1 MSDKLASLRKDIVAF
16 AQKMSDSGLSAG
28 KSGNLS
34 ARWQNNV
41 LITPTGIDYQQLSP
55 VDIVCIDLQGNVID
69 SELKPSSEWLFH
81 CAIYQTYQAVNAIVH
96 THSHFCTA
104 LACTQRAIPAFH
116 YMVAEFGSDHVPCA
130 DYATFGT
137 EQLAENATAALQQST
152 ACLLA
157 HHGAITTGNTVKQA
171 YESAVNLEA
180 LAGQYCE
187 ALKIGNVSLLGS
199 EEMQRVLE
207 KFKSYGQQET

>member
-1 MSDKLASLRKDIVAF
+1 MNDSASSLRQDLVNF
-16 AQKMSDSGLSAG
+16 AQQMSDSGLSAG

-55 VDIVCIDLQGNVID
+55 ADIVCIDLQGNVID

-81 CAIYQTYQAVNAIVH
+81 CAIYQNFQDVNAIVH
-96 THSHFCTA
+96 THSHYCTA
-104 LACTQRAIPAFH
+104 LACTQDAIPAFH
-116 YMVAEFGSDHVPCA
+116 YMVAEFGNDHVPCA

-137 EQLAENATAALQQST
+137 KQLAENATAALKHSS

-157 HHGAITTGNTVKQA
+157 HHGAITTGNTVKHA
-171 YESAVNLEA
+171 YDSAVNLEA

-187 ALKIGNVSLLGS
+187 ALKIGNVSLLDS
-199 EEMQRVLE
+199 DEMQRVLE